1 MMNTIIEF
9 KDSVI
14 KKFGPVLGYAILIIG
29 GLLALS
35 ILGFLLKTLFS
46 VVIWLIIA
54 GLIIFGVYRLSEWLK
69 TKKHCSK

>member
-54 GLIIFGVYRLSEWLK
+54 ALIIFGVYRLSEWFK
-69 TKKHCSK
+69 TKKHGSK